1 MPSLGSSQG
10 RFSFLG
16 ARLVTIAGR
25 SAFGAAKKGKHM
37 GLVEELDAL
46 EARAKELI
54 ASATD
59 SEKLEAAR
67 VALLGKKGE
76 ITQVMHM
83 MGKVAPEERPVL
95 GKRANELRR
104 MAEGLIE
111 RAQGDLKREAMANL
125 MATEAVDVTLPGARP
140 TIGHAHLIN
149 QIKEEIEDVF
159 CGIGYTVE
167 SGPEVETSW
176 YNFTALNAPM
186 DHPSRSARDTFYVV
200 DNAPGSVPHP
210 EEHAHGESDV
220 LLRTQTSGVQIHI
233 MEHQKPPIYA
243 IVPGTVYRPDT
254 ADACHL
260 PQFNQVEGLVVDEGI
275 TFGDLKGTLDYFA
288 KAMFGP
294 DRKTRYRPHFFPFT
308 EPSCELDVSCHVCGG
323 KGCSFCKHSGWIEI
337 LGCGMID
344 PNVLVNCG
352 VDPERYT
359 GFAFGIGVERVAA
372 LRYDLPD
379 LRTLMTGDMRFLNQF

>member
-1 MPSLGSSQG
+1 
-10 RFSFLG
+10 
-16 ARLVTIAGR
+16 
-25 SAFGAAKKGKHM
+25 M
-37 GLVEELDAL
+37 GLIEDLDAL
-46 EARAKELI
+46 EARAQEMI
-54 ASATD
+54 AAATD
-59 SEKLEAAR
+59 AKKLEEAR
-67 VALLGKKGE
+67 VTLLGRKGE
-76 ITQVMHM
+76 ITQIMHM

-104 MAEGLIE
+104 MAESLIE
-111 RAQGDLKREAMANL
+111 HAAGDLKRQAMREL
-125 MATEAVDVTLPGARP
+125 MATESVDVTLPGARP

-167 SGPEVETSW
+167 SGPQVETSY

-200 DNAPGSVPHP
+200 DNAPGSVAHP
-210 EEHAHGESDV
+210 EQHAHGESDV
-220 LLRTQTSGVQIHI
+220 LLRTQTSGAQIHI

-260 PQFNQVEGLVVDEGI
+260 PQFNQVEGIVVDESI

-288 KAMFGP
+288 RAMFGE
-294 DRKTRYRPHFFPFT
+294 DRQTRYRPHFFPFT